1 MGPCPGCFSC
11 LIKDGWHLLFSNS
24 FRTSFCGV
32 FRMNS
37 YIWCHLWALPI
48 RWELVDP
55 MQTLSMD
62 DLYILHY
69 IFKSQHI
76 CVSNQHQVAMLAI
89 AWCICSSWSTS
100 PSSLNNHP
108 EKWTHSP
115 MDSSAL
121 SPGTWRAALW
131 VCSHQLLGRHIPTD
145 ISRSVT

>member
-37 YIWCHLWALPI
+37 YIWCYLWALPI
-48 RWELVDP
+48 SWELVDP
-55 MQTLSMD
+55 TQTLNMD
-62 DLYILHY
+62 DLYSI
-69 IFKSQHI
+69 IFSNPSTFVCPTNTSGH
-76 CVSNQHQVAMLAI
+76 VSYRLVHLF
-89 AWCICSSWSTS
+89 SWSTS